1 MCVCVYG
8 CLCVYVCVCVSVCW
22 CAYAV
27 CAWAYVAY
35 MFPELV
41 EGRAKGGGRGD
52 G

>member
-22 CAYAV
+22 SAYMH
-27 CAWAYVAY
+27 AYVAY

>member
-22 CAYAV
+22 CAYVHAHMLH
-27 CAWAYVAY
+27 